1 MFGFKL
7 EREFVV
13 PLIIGC
19 ALLME
24 LMNATVIATAL
35 PVIADAFGEDPIR
48 LNLAITAY
56 LLSLGIFIPL
66 SGWLADIYGA
76 RRVFVLAI
84 LVFTAG
90 SISCAF
96 AVDLWSLIAARMF
109 QGIGGAMMVP
119 VGRLIILRAVE
130 KSRLVDA
137 MAYLTV
143 PALLGPML
151 GPPLGGFVATYFSWR
166 WIFLINVPIGA
177 IGVVLALKYLPQVSR
192 EARAPL
198 DKFGF
203 LCLGLGL
210 GAAMFGFE
218 TAGRGV
224 VPTWAAL
231 SLLFGGLVLLGVYA
245 FHALRD
251 EAPILDLRLMSVRT
265 FRTSTLGGFAFRL
278 GVGAMPFLVPMMLQ
292 LGFGMTPFESGLI
305 TFVGAVGA
313 LMMKIAAAPAI
324 RFFGFR
330 RVLLVNTLLGGA
342 SMAVIGFVRPDTYLV
357 LLLLVLFV
365 GGFFRSLQ
373 FTALNTLAYADI
385 APAEM
390 SQATTFSSVGQ
401 QLALAMGVGFGA
413 MLLHLTQSMNG
424 DAGLSASDFMWAFL
438 IVGGIMMA
446 SALCYV
452 NLPSDAGDAVSGRFK
467 PEPAPPPAD

>member
-210 GAAMFGFE
+210 G
-218 TAGRGV
+218 
-224 VPTWAAL
+224 L
-231 SLLFGGLVLLGVYA
+231 GLVGPAQSQPQLLKRRDRFQHELLREELAERCEAHGRVTQVRLRYRRELQQRA
-245 FHALRD
+245 QLQRASLDQEALELGRNGALR
-251 EAPILDLRLMSVRT
+251 LR
-265 FRTSTLGGFAFRL
+265 
-278 GVGAMPFLVPMMLQ
+278 
-292 LGFGMTPFESGLI
+292 
-305 TFVGAVGA
+305 
-313 LMMKIAAAPAI
+313 
-324 RFFGFR
+324 
-330 RVLLVNTLLGGA
+330 
-342 SMAVIGFVRPDTYLV
+342 
-357 LLLLVLFV
+357 
-365 GGFFRSLQ
+365 
-373 FTALNTLAYADI
+373 
-385 APAEM
+385 
-390 SQATTFSSVGQ
+390 QA
-401 QLALAMGVGFGA
+401 
-413 MLLHLTQSMNG
+413 
-424 DAGLSASDFMWAFL
+424 
-438 IVGGIMMA
+438 
-446 SALCYV
+446 
-452 NLPSDAGDAVSGRFK
+452 
-467 PEPAPPPAD
+467 